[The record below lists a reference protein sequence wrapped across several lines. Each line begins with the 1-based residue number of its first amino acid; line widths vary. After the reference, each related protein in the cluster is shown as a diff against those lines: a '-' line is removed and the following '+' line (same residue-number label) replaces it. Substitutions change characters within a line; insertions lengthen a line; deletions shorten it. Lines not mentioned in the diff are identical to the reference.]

1 MTDSRKAE
9 NQLSSLATELNPI
22 ALDCGAILSKDTKKL
37 LGYQLSNGNFV
48 YIRSELSDT
57 KNLVLMIDPDLGLEK
72 IKELP
77 GIDPADVDDE
87 EKFHSN
93 MTGYPKKK
101 HNGENPITYAYKAT
115 VHGLD
120 NFKKILLALSKLPAK
135 E

>member
-1 MTDSRKAE
+1 MTNSNNSDK
-9 NQLSSLATELNPI
+9 QFSSLATELNSI
-22 ALDCGAILSKDTKKL
+22 ALDCGASVSKDTKKL
-37 LGYQLSNGNFV
+37 LGYRLGNGNFV

-57 KNLVLMIDPDLGLEK
+57 KKLVLMIDPDLGLEK

-77 GIDPADVDDE
+77 GINPADVDDE

-120 NFKKILLALSKLPAK
+120 NFKKVLLALSKLPAK